1 MKILTAVTIRMDRIK
16 GFPLVAEK
24 DLKKKGRGSSYYM
37 VDLNSEI
44 TVLRWFENKCVQI
57 ETTYA
62 NSTDMQNI
70 QRLDR
75 ASKNHIQR
83 AWPNVI
89 KQYKNSIGGV
99 DLADMLI
106 ALYRTEIKCKRWY
119 LKILFQL
126 IDISKGNGWLL
137 YKRHCNELKT
147 PKSKVINLLKFTSAI
162 ARAIIMAGKVIARPV
177 C

>member
-24 DLKKKGRGSSYYM
+24 DLKKGRGSSCYM

-62 NSTDMQNI
+62 NPTDMQNI

-83 AWPNVI
+83 ACPNVI

-119 LKILFQL
+119 LKSF
-126 IDISKGNGWLL
+126 S
-137 YKRHCNELKT
+137 
-147 PKSKVINLLKFTSAI
+147 S
-162 ARAIIMAGKVIARPV
+162 
-177 C
+177 